1 LIRCKITKASFQS
14 RLKFVVGLLLVVDK
28 GSLGFEIPV
37 PIAINRDQIS
47 NETQTNVNNKIK
59 SRVNVVCVDERVVV
73 EFFVNFN

>member
-1 LIRCKITKASFQS
+1 M
-14 RLKFVVGLLLVVDK
+14 VDK
-28 GSLGFEIPV
+28 GTLSFEILV

-59 SRVNVVCVDERVVV
+59 SRVNVVGVVERVVV